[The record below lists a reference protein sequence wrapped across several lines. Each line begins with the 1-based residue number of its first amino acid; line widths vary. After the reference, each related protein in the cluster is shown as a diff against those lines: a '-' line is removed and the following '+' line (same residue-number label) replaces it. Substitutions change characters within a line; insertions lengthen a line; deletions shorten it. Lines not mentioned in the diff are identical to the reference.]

1 MPVRGIHIAAALVL
15 WAAGPAQAAGSEADL
30 ALGAWPCLDRPGCA
44 ETSRPAVAPNPL
56 EVAEPLPSGQPSAIP
71 LPAALALLGVGL
83 TGLALIGRRR

>member
-15 WAAGPAQAAGSEADL
+15 WAAVPAQAAEPEADL

-44 ETSRPAVAPNPL
+44 ETSPPAAAPNML
-56 EVAEPLPSGQPSAIP
+56 EVSAPFPSEPSAIP
-71 LPAALALLGVGL
+71 LPAALALLGGGL